1 MVRFL
6 TNQLT
11 KAELTTDDLETA
23 KQILEE
29 KFLVGLMEKK
39 AQSFDR
45 FQKYFGWM
53 PSDDSCTRNKI
64 EWSWPMKHHHVS
76 VEEGSEA
83 WDLISAQ
90 NAFDIML
97 YEYAK
102 DHLYVQQELL
112 IPS

>member
-1 MVRFL
+1 MKNLFIILIAVL
-6 TNQLT
+6 AVACSQQ
-11 KAELTTDDLETA
+11 

-45 FQKYFGWM
+45 FQKYFGWL
-53 PSDDSCTRNKI
+53 PSDSSCIRNKV

-83 WDLISAQ
+83 WELIRAQ
-90 NAFDIML
+90 NTFDISL
-97 YEYAK
+97 YEHAK
-102 DHLYVQQELL
+102 EVFALQESLFESSKL
-112 IPS
+112 